1 MNLSS
6 TLYIIGNGFD
16 RHHGIPSDYRD
27 FGGYLAAVD
36 CDTYREV
43 EAYFSVDDEFWW
55 QFEQQLAHFDTDAA
69 IGYASQF
76 LMSYGAE
83 DWSDSGHHDYQYE
96 LERVVKAVSSTL
108 QERFSQW
115 VRQLPIPSRS
125 SCKTVRLPLDPNA
138 RYLNFNYTPT
148 LQQAYGIPN
157 GQIFHIHGN
166 ASDPTDQL
174 VIGHGW
180 ERAESDSLNYQID
193 MSEADVR
200 VAEGNQIVDSYFSA
214 TFKPTTQIIAR
225 NQPFFANL
233 KSIRRIFVM
242 GHSLEEVDAPY
253 FAEIIRNIDSSSV
266 RWTISY
272 HRDLTDAQLKF
283 SRFGIEMSLASFAT
297 LADAHRWVP
306 QFLLRQC
313 Q

>member
-1 MNLSS
+1 
-6 TLYIIGNGFD
+6 
-16 RHHGIPSDYRD
+16 
-27 FGGYLAAVD
+27 
-36 CDTYREV
+36 
-43 EAYFSVDDEFWW
+43 
-55 QFEQQLAHFDTDAA
+55 
-69 IGYASQF
+69 
-76 LMSYGAE
+76 
-83 DWSDSGHHDYQYE
+83 
-96 LERVVKAVSSTL
+96 
-108 QERFSQW
+108 
-115 VRQLPIPSRS
+115 
-125 SCKTVRLPLDPNA
+125 
-138 RYLNFNYTPT
+138 
-148 LQQAYGIPN
+148 
-157 GQIFHIHGN
+157 
-166 ASDPTDQL
+166 
-174 VIGHGW
+174 
-180 ERAESDSLNYQID
+180 

-283 SRFGIEMSLASFAT
+283 SRFCIEMSLASFAT

>member
-1 MNLSS
+1 
-6 TLYIIGNGFD
+6 
-16 RHHGIPSDYRD
+16 
-27 FGGYLAAVD
+27 
-36 CDTYREV
+36 
-43 EAYFSVDDEFWW
+43 
-55 QFEQQLAHFDTDAA
+55 
-69 IGYASQF
+69 
-76 LMSYGAE
+76 
-83 DWSDSGHHDYQYE
+83 
-96 LERVVKAVSSTL
+96 
-108 QERFSQW
+108 
-115 VRQLPIPSRS
+115 
-125 SCKTVRLPLDPNA
+125 
-138 RYLNFNYTPT
+138 
-148 LQQAYGIPN
+148 
-157 GQIFHIHGN
+157 
-166 ASDPTDQL
+166 
-174 VIGHGW
+174 
-180 ERAESDSLNYQID
+180 

-242 GHSLEEVDAPY
+242 EHSLEEVDAPY

-283 SRFGIEMSLASFAT
+283 SRFCIEMSLASFAT